1 MQMNKNHR
9 KRKIFVIFI
18 FTMLFCCLLAQVSFA
33 ASKLKKSA
41 SKPEKSAG
49 GSYATA
55 PFNDKWTSLP
65 RNYNGHDISAVYK
78 VLSKRFSMKKGE
90 YETTEA
96 FEKRKEQEI
105 FGKPVIGNI
114 KMNDQFAF
122 IVDDLGKNYD
132 ADAAQYA
139 IQINKSGKSTI
150 TIKSRRTGD
159 NQLGRSVLK
168 GHHKAEK
175 RKRAMR
181 SEETFSTDLAAALL
195 YAAAGTY
202 EEMAVVV
209 EKDDDECFW
218 YKMWDRILIKMTP
231 AKAQQEDKNIRLLI
245 VCKINAADSRG
256 VGNGIV
262 SGVENQILARVNKII
277 LYNHQSGEI
286 YKTVNRTVLGEEMT
300 AAGDLLTD
308 PATGMQFALVK
319 GGCYQM
325 GNTFNEGE
333 KHNNEPVHEVCVNDF
348 YMGKYEVTQ
357 GEWRK
362 IMGENPSEFQKCGDS
377 CPVEQVSWYDAQ
389 RFICEINSRS
399 GKRYRLPTED
409 EWEYAARSG
418 GKSEKWAGTSSESS
432 LGDYGWYDKN
442 SDGKIHPV
450 GQKLPNGLGIYDMTG
465 NVWEWCAGLYK
476 DGYFRTRP
484 RKRSSSYDTN
494 RVKRGGCGAGSAR
507 DSYVAR
513 RVAIYP
519 DNRDNNLGL
528 RLVLPL
534 VKK

>member
-1 MQMNKNHR
+1 
-9 KRKIFVIFI
+9 
-18 FTMLFCCLLAQVSFA
+18 
-33 ASKLKKSA
+33 
-41 SKPEKSAG
+41 
-49 GSYATA
+49 
-55 PFNDKWTSLP
+55 
-65 RNYNGHDISAVYK
+65 
-78 VLSKRFSMKKGE
+78 MKKGE

-114 KMNDQFAF
+114 KMKDQFAF
-122 IVDDLGKNYD
+122 TVDALEKNYD
-132 ADAAQYA
+132 ADAAQYTIA
-139 IQINKSGKSTI
+139 IKNNGKGTI
-150 TIKSRRTGD
+150 FIKSRRTGD
-159 NQLGRSVLK
+159 NQLARSVLK

-181 SEETFSTDLAAALL
+181 GEETFSTDLAAALL

-209 EKDDDECFW
+209 EEDEDGCFYDKVW
-218 YKMWDRILIKMTP
+218 ESILFNMTP
-231 AKAQQEDKNIRLLI
+231 AKAKQEDKNIRLLI
-245 VCKINAADSRG
+245 VCNISATDSRG

-286 YKTVNRTVLGEEMT
+286 YKTVVVMVLGEEMAIT
-300 AAGDLLTD
+300 GNEFAD
-308 PATGMQFALVK
+308 PITGMQFVLVK

-325 GNTFNEGE
+325 GDTIGGGQNDE
-333 KHNNEPVHEVCVNDF
+333 KPVHEVCVNDF

-377 CPVEQVSWYDAQ
+377 CPVEDVSWRDA
-389 RFICEINSRS
+389 RKFFCEISRRS
-399 GKRYRLPTED
+399 GKRYRLPTEA
-409 EWEYAARSG
+409 EWEYVARSG

-450 GQKLPNGLGIYDMTG
+450 GQKLPNSLGLYDMTG
-465 NVWEWCAGLYK
+465 NVWEWCSDWYGEDYYK
-476 DGYFRTRP
+476 YSP
-484 RKRSSSYDTN
+484 RDNPKGPSSGSY
-494 RVKRGGCGAGSAR
+494 RVLRGGAWNNDTHLLRFSGRRWDAPDYSSGLVGFRLAR
-507 DSYVAR
+507 EF
-513 RVAIYP
+513 
-519 DNRDNNLGL
+519 
-528 RLVLPL
+528 
-534 VKK
+534 K